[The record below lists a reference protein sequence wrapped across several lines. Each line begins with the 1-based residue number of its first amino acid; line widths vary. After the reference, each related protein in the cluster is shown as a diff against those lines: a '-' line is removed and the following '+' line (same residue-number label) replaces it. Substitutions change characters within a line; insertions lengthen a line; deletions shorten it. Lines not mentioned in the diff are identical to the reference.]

1 MNHKKHRNI
10 AEMVWNAIGIIGGVI
25 CIGSILMA
33 IFIDIPGWLVFTALF
48 LVASPMIYWIYDNY
62 MTKKRDRLRIHKRK

>member
-1 MNHKKHRNI
+1 MKHKKHRNI
-10 AEMVWNAIGIIGGVI
+10 AEMVWNAIGIIGGFI

-48 LVASPMIYWIYDNY
+48 LMASPMVYWVYDNY
-62 MTKKRDRLRIHKRK
+62 MEKKRDRLRIRKRK

>member
-10 AEMVWNAIGIIGGVI
+10 AEMVWNAIGIIGGFI

-33 IFIDIPGWLVFTALF
+33 IFVDIPGWLVFTALF
-48 LVASPMIYWIYDNY
+48 LMASPMLYWVYDNY
-62 MTKKRDRLRIHKRK
+62 MGKKRDKLRIRK

>member
-1 MNHKKHRNI
+1 MKHKKHRNI
-10 AEMVWNAIGIIGGVI
+10 AEMVWNAIGIIGGFI

-48 LVASPMIYWIYDNY
+48 LTATPILYGFYNNY
-62 MTKKRDRLRIHKRK
+62 MEKKRDKLRIRKRK

>member
-10 AEMVWNAIGIIGGVI
+10 AEMVWNAIGIIGGFI

-48 LVASPMIYWIYDNY
+48 LMASPMLYWAYDNY

>member
-1 MNHKKHRNI
+1 MKKKNRNY
-10 AEMVWNAIGIIGGVI
+10 AEMVWTAIGIIGGFI

-48 LVASPMIYWIYDNY
+48 LMASPMFYGFYNNY
-62 MTKKRDRLRIHKRK
+62 MEKKRDRLRIRK

>member
-1 MNHKKHRNI
+1 MKHKKHRNI
-10 AEMVWNAIGIIGGVI
+10 AEMVWNAIGIIGGFI

-48 LVASPMIYWIYDNY
+48 LMTTPMLYWVYDNY
-62 MTKKRDRLRIHKRK
+62 MTKERDKLRIRK

>member
-1 MNHKKHRNI
+1 MKKKNRNY
-10 AEMVWNAIGIIGGVI
+10 AEMVWNAIGIIGGFI

-48 LVASPMIYWIYDNY
+48 LMASPMLYWVYDNY
-62 MTKKRDRLRIHKRK
+62 MTKKRDKLRIHKRK